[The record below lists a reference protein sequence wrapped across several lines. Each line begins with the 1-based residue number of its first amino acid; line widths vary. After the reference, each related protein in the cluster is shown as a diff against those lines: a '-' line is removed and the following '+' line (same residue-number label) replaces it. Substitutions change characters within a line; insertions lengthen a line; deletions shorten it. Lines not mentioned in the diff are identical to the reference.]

1 MSLKLQNLKII
12 TPKLQVI
19 SPNQGIILTDNNTD
33 DLLYFL
39 HNVRK
44 EQGRE
49 RYYILK
55 KQMYDRFKTKDNLS
69 QFLKLNN
76 ITFDNQFRITQK
88 QYNYLFQNTYKPL
101 DLDLTN

>member
-12 TPKLQVI
+12 TP
-19 SPNQGIILTDNNTD
+19 NQEIILINNNID

-39 HNVRK
+39 NNVRK

-55 KQMYDRFKTKDNLS
+55 KQIYDRFKNKDNLS

-88 QYNYLFQNTYKPL
+88 QYDYLLKNTYKPL
-101 DLDLTN
+101 DLDLTK